1 METTAPELQQ
11 KSESAKLSGLDLIVK
26 YAVLLS
32 WFVYG
37 AGLTRM
43 SGFLRTLGVPTEP
56 SNYALPT
63 VLSYGTDSLLEMLK
77 IVAFPIWVLIL
88 FEKEAPRRL
97 KQFIRWT
104 VPTGLFVLQ
113 NYWLLRPI
121 GPVQTR
127 ISYALYF
134 LVAAYV
140 FVYVFSSA
148 KARESSVGTQ
158 LLVAAFLFFL
168 MVEGA
173 GYRGDLEANS
183 AANNPPSV
191 QFLLAPE
198 AVPGAKKLGIPFSPS
213 EPGLTMPLNVVAFSE
228 RMYYVHIPFGL
239 EVSQVQTGNR
249 LTIVPHPTIA
259 IPRDKV
265 IMASNHR

>member
-1 METTAPELQQ
+1 MEITAPQLQQ
-11 KSESAKLSGLDLIVK
+11 TPEYAKFSGLDLIVK
-26 YAVLLS
+26 YALLLG
-32 WFVYG
+32 WFVYA
-37 AGLTRM
+37 AGLTRI

-63 VLSYGTDSLLEMLK
+63 VLSYGADSLLEMLK
-77 IVAFPIWVLIL
+77 TAAVPIIFLKL
-88 FEKEAPRRL
+88 SEKETPRQLWRY
-97 KQFIRWT
+97 IGWT
-104 VPTGLFVLQ
+104 IPAGLFVLQ
-113 NYWLLRPI
+113 NYWLFWAI

-134 LVAAYV
+134 LAAAYIL
-140 FVYVFSSA
+140 VYLFIGA
-148 KARESSVGTQ
+148 KVRGSSVGTQ
-158 LLVAAFLFFL
+158 VLVAALLFFL
-168 MVEGA
+168 LSQGA
-173 GYRGDLEANS
+173 GFRGDLEANS

-228 RMYYVHIPFGL
+228 RMYYVHIPFSL